1 MTINDS
7 DEPRGRGMGNQRE
20 ATTANDV
27 ERDAAHEQSDE
38 QTMGATDVS
47 GPSESGAASEPQEE
61 LDTVTE
67 ASEESFP
74 ASDAPSWL
82 IHRE

>member
-1 MTINDS
+1 
-7 DEPRGRGMGNQRE
+7 MGNQRE
-20 ATTANDV
+20 ATDASDV
-27 ERDAAHEQSDE
+27 ERDAARERSDE

-47 GPSESGAASEPQEE
+47 GPSDGSAASKPQEE

-82 IHRE
+82 THRQ